1 MDSPRVLFGNEALS
15 RERSEMQYCLASIVA
30 GVIAGSAFAGI
41 PTMQIS
47 VNSSGGFSGTASPVG
62 SPNGNPDQYS
72 YTASINQPGFLSNFS
87 LIAADTSVA
96 GREVL
101 GGTIQLINTSSSVQT
116 FTIDFAASTLAQGTS
131 SLTGGSVS
139 GVLTGSSDGGL
150 FASAGSSIWSAY
162 IQTGANKTT
171 IASLLA
177 SPYSVTALPDQV
189 SSIPGEAFGT
199 PIPSQPSIAMGD
211 AAGIRMVFQLGA
223 GDQVDLSTVF
233 VIQAIPAPGAVAGL
247 ALVGAGMRRRRRN

>member
-1 MDSPRVLFGNEALS
+1 MNSPRVLFGNEALS
-15 RERSEMQYCLASIVA
+15 RERSEMQFCLASIVA

-41 PTMQIS
+41 PSMQIS
-47 VNSSGGFSGTASPVG
+47 VSSSGGSFGAASPVG

-72 YTASINQPGFLSNFS
+72 YTADINQPGFISTFS

-101 GGTIQLINTSSSVQT
+101 GGSIQLINTSANVQT
-116 FTIDFAASTLAQGTS
+116 FTIDIAASTLAQGTS

-162 IQTGANKTT
+162 IRTGANKTT

-177 SPYSVTALPDQV
+177 APYSVTALPDQV

-211 AAGIRMVFQLGA
+211 AAGIHLVFQLGA

-233 VIQAIPAPGAVAGL
+233 VIQAVPAPGAVAGL
-247 ALVGAGMRRRRRN
+247 ALVGAGMRRRRRD

>member
-1 MDSPRVLFGNEALS
+1 MNSPGVVGNEALK
-15 RERSEMQYCLASIVA
+15 RERSEMQFCLASTVVA
-30 GVIAGSAFAGI
+30 AAIAGSALAGI

-47 VNSSGGFSGTASPVG
+47 VSSSNGSSGTASPIG
-62 SPNGNPDQYS
+62 TANGNPDQYS
-72 YTASINQPGFLSNFS
+72 YTATINQPGFLSNFS

-101 GGTIQLINTSSSVQT
+101 GGSIQLINTSSSVQT

-162 IQTGANKTT
+162 IRTGATTTT

-233 VIQAIPAPGAVAGL
+233 VVQAVPAPGAVAGL
-247 ALVGAGMRRRRRN
+247 ALVGVGMRRRRRN

>member
-1 MDSPRVLFGNEALS
+1 MNSPGVVGNEALK
-15 RERSEMQYCLASIVA
+15 RERSEMQFCLASTVVA
-30 GVIAGSAFAGI
+30 AAIAGSALAGI

-47 VNSSGGFSGTASPVG
+47 VSSSNGSSGTASPIG
-62 SPNGNPDQYS
+62 TANGNPDQYS
-72 YTASINQPGFLSNFS
+72 YTATINQPGFLSNFS

-101 GGTIQLINTSSSVQT
+101 GGSIQLINTSSSVQT

-162 IQTGANKTT
+162 IRTGATTTT

-233 VIQAIPAPGAVAGL
+233 VVQAVPAPGAVAGL

>member
-1 MDSPRVLFGNEALS
+1 
-15 RERSEMQYCLASIVA
+15 MQFCLASTVVA
-30 GVIAGSAFAGI
+30 AAIAGSALAGI

-47 VNSSGGFSGTASPVG
+47 VSSSSGSSGTASPTG
-62 SPNGNPDQYS
+62 KANGNPDQYS
-72 YTASINQPGFLSNFS
+72 YTATINQPGFLSNFS

-101 GGTIQLINTSSSVQT
+101 GGSIQLINTSSSVQT

>member
-1 MDSPRVLFGNEALS
+1 MNSPGVVGNEALK
-15 RERSEMQYCLASIVA
+15 RERSEMQFCLASTVVA
-30 GVIAGSAFAGI
+30 AAIAGSALAGI

-47 VNSSGGFSGTASPVG
+47 VSSSNGSSGTASPIG
-62 SPNGNPDQYS
+62 TANGNPDQYS
-72 YTASINQPGFLSNFS
+72 YTATINQPGFLSNFS

-101 GGTIQLINTSSSVQT
+101 GGSIQLINTSSSVQT

-162 IQTGANKTT
+162 IRTGATTTT

>member
-1 MDSPRVLFGNEALS
+1 MFGNEALT
-15 RERSEMQYCLASIVA
+15 RERSEMQFCLASTVVA
-30 GVIAGSAFAGI
+30 GALAGSAFAGI
-41 PTMQIS
+41 PTMLIS
-47 VNSSGGFSGTASPVG
+47 VSSTSGSSGVASPVG

-72 YTASINQPGFLSNFS
+72 YTANINQPGFISSFS

-101 GGTIQLINTSSSVQT
+101 GGTIQLLNTSASVQT

-139 GVLTGSSDGGL
+139 GVLTGNSDGGL

-162 IQTGANKTT
+162 IRTGVNKAT

-177 SPYSVTALPDQV
+177 APYSVTTLPDLV

-233 VIQAIPAPGAVAGL
+233 VIQAVPAPGAVAGL
-247 ALVGAGMRRRRRN
+247 ALVGAGMRRRRRH

>member
-1 MDSPRVLFGNEALS
+1 MNSPGVVGNEALN
-15 RERSEMQYCLASIVA
+15 RERSEMQFCLASTVVA
-30 GVIAGSAFAGI
+30 GVIAGSALAGI

-47 VNSSGGFSGTASPVG
+47 VSSSNGSSGTASPIG
-62 SPNGNPDQYS
+62 KANGNPDQYS
-72 YTASINQPGFLSNFS
+72 YTATINQPGFLSNFS

-101 GGTIQLINTSSSVQT
+101 GGSIQLINTSSSVQT

-223 GDQVDLSTVF
+223 GDQIDLSTVF

>member
-1 MDSPRVLFGNEALS
+1 
-15 RERSEMQYCLASIVA
+15 MQFCLASTVIA
-30 GVIAGSAFAGI
+30 GVIAGSALAGI

-47 VNSSGGFSGTASPVG
+47 VSSSNGSSGSASPIG
-62 SPNGNPDQYS
+62 TSNGNPDQYS
-72 YTASINQPGFLSNFS
+72 YTAAINQPGFLSNFS

-101 GGTIQLINTSSSVQT
+101 GGTIQLINTSASVQT

-162 IQTGANKTT
+162 IQTGANKAT

-247 ALVGAGMRRRRRN
+247 ALVGAGMRRRRRH

>member
-1 MDSPRVLFGNEALS
+1 
-15 RERSEMQYCLASIVA
+15 MQFCLASTVVA
-30 GVIAGSAFAGI
+30 GVIAGSALAGI

-47 VNSSGGFSGTASPVG
+47 VSSSNGSSGTASPIG
-62 SPNGNPDQYS
+62 KANGNPDQYS
-72 YTASINQPGFLSNFS
+72 YTATINQPGFLSNFS

-101 GGTIQLINTSSSVQT
+101 GGSIQLINTSASVQT